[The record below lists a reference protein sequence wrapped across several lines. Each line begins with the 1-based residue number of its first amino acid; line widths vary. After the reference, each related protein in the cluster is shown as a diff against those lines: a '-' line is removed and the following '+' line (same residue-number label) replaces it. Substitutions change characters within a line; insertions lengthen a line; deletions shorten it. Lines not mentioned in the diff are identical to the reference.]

1 MYSALQRL
9 NVLSTF
15 FSSAL
20 IATLLVI
27 AAINYVMPASEPSVR
42 LAVNKIALYG
52 LADISLA

>member
-9 NVLSTF
+9 NTLSTF

-27 AAINYVMPASEPSVR
+27 AAINWVMPCPEPKVR
-42 LAVNKIALYG
+42 LGLNKVALY
-52 LADISLA
+52 DQ